1 MISLP
6 TNVTANNGFL
16 INLDACVEKPHDI
29 CCALSVKSGGF
40 GAFDHHLSLPL
51 ARVSKKGTL
60 LKYTDNE
67 YQKWSY
73 QQMLT
78 INTREREKS
87 PKVNPTLKCR

>member
-40 GAFDHHLSLPL
+40 EL
-51 ARVSKKGTL
+51 
-60 LKYTDNE
+60 
-67 YQKWSY
+67 
-73 QQMLT
+73 LT
-78 INTREREKS
+78 ITYHFPWPLYQRREHCSSTQIMNIENG
-87 PKVNPTLKCR
+87 VINKCWQ